1 MIDLR
6 SDTVTKPTPVMRK
19 AMAMAEVGDDVYGED
34 PTVNLLQERA
44 AENFGKEAALFVPTG
59 SMGNQIAVKLHT
71 KQGDEIIV
79 EERGHIFNWEMGTPA
94 IVSGVMIRTVRAAN
108 DSGMLTWTEIE
119 SAIHINQ
126 PYYACPT
133 GLICLENTHNFGGGS
148 VMSAAQTDEICAN
161 AHKLNLPVHLDGAR
175 IFNSAVA
182 QNETVANLT
191 KSVDS
196 VQFCLSKGLGAP
208 IGSMLL
214 GTKDFINE
222 ARIWRKRFGG
232 GMRQAGILAAAGL
245 IALEESPKRLHIDH
259 ENARKL
265 AKGVANLKG
274 VSIDAEKVVTNIV
287 IFDVSETG
295 KTSAEIC
302 EKLKKDDIHAIPFGK
317 AIRMVTHCDVSR
329 EDIEKTLN
337 YSFKDTS
344 LLLRAFTHRS
354 FNASSH
360 KCDYERLEFLG
371 DAVLGLSL
379 NPSGRCSKAPTSTC
393 FHRQRPPPSLC
404 RC

>member
-6 SDTVTKPTPVMRK
+6 SDTVTKPTKEMRR
-19 AMAMAEVGDDVYGED
+19 AMAEAEVGDDVYGED
-34 PTVNLLQERA
+34 PTVNLLQETA
-44 AENFGKEAALFVPTG
+44 AEIFGKEAALFVPTG

-94 IVSGVMIRTVRAAN
+94 IVSGVMVRTVRAAS
-108 DSGMLTWTEIE
+108 DSGMLTWGEIE
-119 SAIHINQ
+119 SAIHVNQ

-148 VMSAAQTDEICAN
+148 VMSADECAKICEN

-182 QNETVANLT
+182 QNETVANLS

-208 IGSMLL
+208 VGSLVL
-214 GTKDFINE
+214 GTKDFIAE
-222 ARIWRKRFGG
+222 ARTWRKRFGG

-265 AKGVANLKG
+265 AEGVANLKG
-274 VSIDAEKVVTNIV
+274 VAIDAEKVVTNIV
-287 IFDVSETG
+287 IFDVSATG

-302 EKLKKDDIHAIPFGK
+302 NRLKESEIYAIPFGK

-329 EDIEKTLN
+329 EDIETTL
-337 YSFKDTS
+337 
-344 LLLRAFTHRS
+344 
-354 FNASSH
+354 
-360 KCDYERLEFLG
+360 LELKNC
-371 DAVLGLSL
+371 L
-379 NPSGRCSKAPTSTC
+379 K
-393 FHRQRPPPSLC
+393 
-404 RC
+404 